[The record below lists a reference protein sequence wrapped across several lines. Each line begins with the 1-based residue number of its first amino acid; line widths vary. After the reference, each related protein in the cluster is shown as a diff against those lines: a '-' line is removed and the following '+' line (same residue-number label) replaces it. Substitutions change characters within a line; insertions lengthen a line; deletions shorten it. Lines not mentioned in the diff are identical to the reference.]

1 MPQPLPNVRRGAN
14 AIMSGG
20 LVIENRPDLALKMMQ
35 VMMAW
40 AEVESFVGQ
49 IMASSF
55 GEEALDAINEAI
67 GCPNATGQ
75 REILMR
81 RARTKFDQEQID
93 DLTALMEQYKSAQKG
108 RNKIAHWSPG
118 FSPEV
123 PDSVLLLDPKHM
135 WRQAEAF
142 SRFVREGGGTQMAPP
157 SPKAILSKALVFF
170 MRDFEEMLADIAAL
184 RQAFGLI
191 NFLLIGG
198 AVAVGAR
205 DQLHSI
211 PQFQTGKNS
220 LSERP

>member
-1 MPQPLPNVRRGAN
+1 
-14 AIMSGG
+14 MSGG
-20 LVIENRPDLALKMMQ
+20 LVIEHRADLALKMMQ

-40 AEVESFVGQ
+40 AEVEAFVGQ

-67 GCPNATGQ
+67 GCPNAAGQ

-81 RARTKFDQEQID
+81 RARIKFDQEQIE
-93 DLTALMEQYKSAQKG
+93 DLTVLMEQYKSAQKG

-118 FSPEV
+118 FSPEI
-123 PDSVLLLDPKHM
+123 PDSILLLDPKHM
-135 WRQAEAF
+135 WRQAEAV
-142 SRFVREGGGTQMAPP
+142 SRFMREGGSAQLVPP
-157 SPKAILSKALVFF
+157 DPKAILAKALVFF
-170 MRDFEEMLADIAAL
+170 GRDFEEMLADISAL

-191 NFLLIGG
+191 NFLLTGG

-211 PQFQTGKNS
+211 PQFLTSKNS
-220 LSERP
+220 LSERR